1 MKKINWG
8 IIGLGNIAEKFAEGF
23 NFSEN
28 ANLLSISSYNEKK
41 LKKFKKKFSLNEE
54 YCFNN
59 YEDLIN
65 CNDIDIIYIALPNSM
80 HFKWVLKCIE
90 NKKNVL
96 VEKPAVMNI
105 FEIEEI
111 KKILKKQSIFFSE
124 AFMYRFSPHFNKLIE
139 LIKKNYI
146 GELSSIE
153 SCFGIDAFS
162 PKKIFGLTIKKPDL
176 NGRLFNKKLGG
187 GAILDLGCYPVSL
200 STYIYSLTKK
210 IDITKIKLSN
220 VEKNFCSSGVETHA
234 CAEINFDNNFKCN
247 VSASIEKNLG
257 QKTKIFGNK
266 GIIIIEDTWSPKENC
281 KIEIVGENENIINL
295 SLNKNIYS
303 YEINQI
309 SDHLLNNKIYPE
321 FPIVNLD
328 EIINNTNI
336 LHKWINYN

>member
-23 NFSEN
+23 RFSEN
-28 ANLLSISSYNEKK
+28 ANLLSVSSLNEKK
-41 LKKFKKKFSLNEE
+41 LKKFKKNFSLSEK
-54 YCFNN
+54 YCFTN
-59 YEDLIN
+59 YQDLIN

-80 HFKWVLKCIE
+80 HFKWILKCLE
-90 NKKNVL
+90 NKKNTL
-96 VEKPAVMNI
+96 IEKPAVMNN

-111 KKILKKQSIFFSE
+111 KKLLKKQNIFFSE
-124 AFMYRFSPHFNKLIE
+124 AFMYRFSPHFIKLIE
-139 LIKKNYI
+139 LIKNNYI
-146 GELSSIE
+146 GKLSSIE
-153 SCFGIDAFS
+153 SSFGINVYS

-176 NGRLFNKKLGG
+176 NGRLFNRKLGG

-200 STYIYSLTKK
+200 STYIYSLSNKF
-210 IDITKIKLSN
+210 DINKIKLDN
-220 VEKNFCSSGVETHA
+220 VKKNFCSSGVETHA
-234 CAEINFDNNFKCN
+234 CAEINFHDHLKCK
-247 VSASIEKNLG
+247 VIASFEKNLG

-266 GIIIIEDTWSPKENC
+266 GTIIVENTWSPKENC
-281 KIEIVGENENIINL
+281 KIEILGENENIINIR
-295 SLNKNIYS
+295 LNENIYS
-303 YEINQI
+303 YEIEQI